1 MREIIDAYFK
11 ERSLVNHHLS
21 SFNDFLSEKLQAIV
35 NDTVVGEEIGERGII
50 NPEIEGFLIKL
61 GKVKVG
67 RPTVKEADASARILY
82 PMEARHRDLSYE
94 APIELEFIPVID
106 EVEQEPELVNIGSL
120 PIMVKS
126 RACNISREM
135 FEEELGHFLTDE
147 SYKSQ
152 LENLEEDPHDP
163 GGYFILKGNERVLVT
178 IEDLAPNRILTS
190 YSPTYGKDV
199 VIGNVFSQR
208 EGYRAFVQVE
218 KKKDDI
224 LWLSLPSLPSPVP
237 LIVVLRSLGLEDDES
252 IHNEIVSDD
261 RLKPIVL
268 SNIEACNEQFG
279 VANKEDAFAFIGR
292 KVAAGQAREYRVK
305 RVENMLDKNLLP
317 HLGNEPEDRLKKA
330 VFLAH
335 MAQSVL
341 EVYLELR
348 QEDDKDHYANKRLK
362 LSGDLMED
370 LFRVAFQALCKD
382 LKYQLE
388 REHLRGRDLKIRQ
401 NVRADVVTQRLEHAL
416 STGNWVGGRAGVSQ
430 LLDRTNVVST
440 YSHLRRVISPLSR
453 SQPHFEARDLH
464 STHWGRVCPSE
475 TPEGPNCGL
484 VKNLALM
491 VDVSEGF
498 PEVEIQKKLWEFGL
512 EPLSK
517 EREGG
522 LVYLN
527 GGLLGIHPNP
537 EKFVTKIKSERRQ
550 GLLSNEINV
559 YFDKERNFISINCDA
574 GRIRR
579 PLIVV
584 SDGDPKL
591 KDNHL
596 KAIKRGRLSWSDL
609 VNQGI
614 VEYVDAEEEE
624 NTYISLY
631 PKDLTKEHTHL
642 EIDPMTILGVVT
654 GLIPY
659 PEYNSSPRNTMGAAM
674 SKQALGFSAEN
685 YRPRLDTHEHL
696 LHYPEIPLVSTYP
709 SKFMEYDNYPT
720 GQNFVVAVMP
730 FKGYNMEDA
739 IIINKA
745 SIERGLGRSTFFHTY
760 SAEERRYPGG
770 QEDHFETPSPEVRGV
785 HGEDVYN
792 KLGDDGL
799 ISPESDVSSGD
810 AIIGKTSPPRFLQ
823 EPIDFLT
830 PQKRRDASIT
840 VEPGEKGI
848 VDLVMLTESVNG
860 SRVVKVKVR
869 SERDP
874 EIGDKFASKH
884 GQKGVI
890 GAVVPSADMPFTA
903 EGVSPDLL
911 INPHAIPSRM
921 TVGHVLEMIGG
932 KVGSLEG
939 RRIDGTPFSGE
950 TEQELR
956 SALVKTGFKSNG
968 KEVLYNG
975 ETGKKIDAEIFIG
988 CIYYQK
994 LHHMVEGKIHARSR
1008 GPVQILTRQ
1017 PTEGKARQGGL
1028 RFGEMERDCLIGHG
1042 ASMVIKDRLLDE
1054 SDLTRQ
1060 YICNRCGHIVYADR
1074 HGRPRCRVC
1083 GNKAE
1088 IHLIPMSYAFKLLLS
1103 ELVSLGIAPRIR
1115 LEDIK

>member
-1 MREIIDAYFK
+1 
-11 ERSLVNHHLS
+11 
-21 SFNDFLSEKLQAIV
+21 
-35 NDTVVGEEIGERGII
+35 
-50 NPEIEGFLIKL
+50 
-61 GKVKVG
+61 
-67 RPTVKEADASARILY
+67 
-82 PMEARHRDLSYE
+82 
-94 APIELEFIPVID
+94 
-106 EVEQEPELVNIGSL
+106 
-120 PIMVKS
+120 
-126 RACNISREM
+126 
-135 FEEELGHFLTDE
+135 
-147 SYKSQ
+147 
-152 LENLEEDPHDP
+152 
-163 GGYFILKGNERVLVT
+163 
-178 IEDLAPNRILTS
+178 
-190 YSPTYGKDV
+190 
-199 VIGNVFSQR
+199 
-208 EGYRAFVQVE
+208 
-218 KKKDDI
+218 
-224 LWLSLPSLPSPVP
+224 
-237 LIVVLRSLGLEDDES
+237 
-252 IHNEIVSDD
+252 
-261 RLKPIVL
+261 
-268 SNIEACNEQFG
+268 
-279 VANKEDAFAFIGR
+279 
-292 KVAAGQAREYRVK
+292 
-305 RVENMLDKNLLP
+305 
-317 HLGNEPEDRLKKA
+317 
-330 VFLAH
+330 
-335 MAQSVL
+335 
-341 EVYLELR
+341 
-348 QEDDKDHYANKRLK
+348 
-362 LSGDLMED
+362 
-370 LFRVAFQALCKD
+370 
-382 LKYQLE
+382 
-388 REHLRGRDLKIRQ
+388 
-401 NVRADVVTQRLEHAL
+401 
-416 STGNWVGGRAGVSQ
+416 
-430 LLDRTNVVST
+430 
-440 YSHLRRVISPLSR
+440 
-453 SQPHFEARDLH
+453 
-464 STHWGRVCPSE
+464 
-475 TPEGPNCGL
+475 
-484 VKNLALM
+484 
-491 VDVSEGF
+491 
-498 PEVEIQKKLWEFGL
+498 
-512 EPLSK
+512 
-517 EREGG
+517 
-522 LVYLN
+522 
-527 GGLLGIHPNP
+527 
-537 EKFVTKIKSERRQ
+537 
-550 GLLSNEINV
+550 
-559 YFDKERNFISINCDA
+559 
-574 GRIRR
+574 
-579 PLIVV
+579 
-584 SDGDPKL
+584 
-591 KDNHL
+591 
-596 KAIKRGRLSWSDL
+596 
-609 VNQGI
+609 
-614 VEYVDAEEEE
+614 
-624 NTYISLY
+624 
-631 PKDLTKEHTHL
+631 
-642 EIDPMTILGVVT
+642 
-654 GLIPY
+654 
-659 PEYNSSPRNTMGAAM
+659 
-674 SKQALGFSAEN
+674 
-685 YRPRLDTHEHL
+685 
-696 LHYPEIPLVSTYP
+696 
-709 SKFMEYDNYPT
+709 
-720 GQNFVVAVMP
+720 MP